1 MSNVMKNKIVRI
13 YRTERSDEDVPMGVS
28 VEYAHPKYFNQ
39 PKRTVDFVITDR
51 YDIELAYGRVGIPC
65 IDFIAEALAEK
76 EAVDVQDEEE
86 IVEDVSTE
94 EPPIDVVE
102 ETQEEEST
110 EQEES
115 VEDVIEEA
123 KSPLDMAWFELKA
136 HTKEVTGITP
146 KKKAEAL
153 ELLGLNE

>member
-1 MSNVMKNKIVRI
+1 MSNVMKNKLVRI
-13 YRTERSDEDVPMGVS
+13 YRTERSDEEVPMGVS

-51 YDIELAYGRVGIPC
+51 YDIELAYGRVNIPC

-76 EAVDVQDEEE
+76 EAVVDEPIDTEDEEE
-86 IVEDVSTE
+86 IVEDVPTE
-94 EPPIDVVE
+94 EEAPVDVVE
-102 ETQEEEST
+102 ETQEEG
-110 EQEES
+110 
-115 VEDVIEEA
+115 VIEEV

-153 ELLGLNE
+153 ELLGLNEQ

>member
-76 EAVDVQDEEE
+76 EAVVDEPVDSIEEE
-86 IVEDVSTE
+86 EAPVE
-94 EPPIDVVE
+94 VVE
-102 ETQEEEST
+102 ETQEEFSTT

-115 VEDVIEEA
+115 VEDVIEEI